1 MDIALQT
8 GHTKSSTGESLVSL
22 SLTSERGEHACL
34 LLQIGASPKDAKTL
48 EEECTTIV
56 KHALLDSEGDSWSRL
71 DGTLKEMNGLFKGLL
86 VSETVQDIHA
96 LLAIMDTKKML
107 HVSHAGRAEAYLIRG
122 GQTSQI

>member
-1 MDIALQT
+1 MEIIIQT
-8 GHTKSSTGESLVSL
+8 GHTKTTGGTSLVSL
-22 SLTSERGEHACL
+22 SFSSDRGEHALL
-34 LLQIGASPKDAKTL
+34 LLQVIAAPKDAKTL

-96 LLAIMDTKKML
+96 LLAIMDVKKML
-107 HVSHAGRAEAYLIRG
+107 HVSHAGRAEAYLVR
-122 GQTSQI
+122 